1 MGAGDLDNQAL
12 MSAAQAAKSG
22 LSGDVVE
29 AVKSVGKTWNRVAMP
44 EATRNKLA
52 EMLMS
57 KGPEAKANLQD
68 VDRLIKAL
76 NADAARRAAITGG
89 ISAQTVTK

>member
-1 MGAGDLDNQAL
+1 
-12 MSAAQAAKSG
+12 
-22 LSGDVVE
+22 
-29 AVKSVGKTWNRVAMP
+29 
-44 EATRNKLA
+44 LA

-68 VDRLIKAL
+68 IDLLIKVL
-76 NADAARRAAITGG
+76 NADAAQRAAITGG

>member
-1 MGAGDLDNQAL
+1 MQHL
-12 MSAAQAAKSG
+12 
-22 LSGDVVE
+22 
-29 AVKSVGKTWNRVAMP
+29 
-44 EATRNKLA
+44 RNKLA

-68 VDRLIKAL
+68 IDRLIKAL